1 MSSKV
6 ELGRTAS
13 TLLSEM
19 WSQDAQLQAR
29 QQNLSYVPRHLVSAA
44 ERLWSSYSSY
54 KILQTE
60 YVHTHLKGNKE
71 QEHVFQEVFII
82 LFIKEDN

>member
-1 MSSKV
+1 MILVISS
-6 ELGRTAS
+6 
-13 TLLSEM
+13 
-19 WSQDAQLQAR
+19 
-29 QQNLSYVPRHLVSAA
+29 PA
-44 ERLWSSYSSY
+44 ERLRSSYSSY

-82 LFIKEDN
+82 LFIKEDNWGFSRLTVYLI